1 MKISFI
7 NQVTEA
13 SRLVNAI
20 YDRAHDEGSEFKS
33 TIQQAKWALDKIR
46 DTYDE
51 VLERDATEDSN
62 YRPPLKEIK

>member
-20 YDRAHDEGSEFKS
+20 CDRAHDEGSEFKS

-46 DTYDE
+46 DTYAE
-51 VLERDATEDSN
+51 VLERDATEDSS